1 MAFYLETERGK
12 LTAKASFVK
21 QTFPTLGL
29 PQCSFFFCFV
39 FYFLFS
45 FLFLLL
51 FFFKKLK
58 TTRSINHSMPVN
70 SFIKV
75 SESSRG

>member
-1 MAFYLETERGK
+1 MAFYLEAERGK

-39 FYFLFS
+39 FYFLFL
-45 FLFLLL
+45 FLF
-51 FFFKKLK
+51 FSKKLK
-58 TTRSINHSMPVN
+58 TTRSINHSIASQQLYQGV
-70 SFIKV
+70 
-75 SESSRG
+75 

>member
-1 MAFYLETERGK
+1 MAFYLEAERGK

-45 FLFLLL
+45 FFVFV
-51 FFFKKLK
+51 FFFSKKLK
-58 TTRSINHSMPVN
+58 TTRSINHSIASQQLYQGV
-70 SFIKV
+70 
-75 SESSRG
+75 

>member
-1 MAFYLETERGK
+1 MAFYLEAERGK

-39 FYFLFS
+39 FYVL
-45 FLFLLL
+45 FLFL
-51 FFFKKLK
+51 FFSKKLK
-58 TTRSINHSMPVN
+58 TTRSINHSIASQQLYQGV
-70 SFIKV
+70 
-75 SESSRG
+75 